1 VLLCG
6 SFANAFGNGVVF
18 PFFLIYLH
26 NVRDIPLGTAGLV
39 LAVSG
44 IASLVGGPIA
54 GAMVDRIGAKG
65 MLVFAMLA
73 SIVGFG
79 GLIFVRDAPQAFAL
93 AIVIGLANGAFWPSH
108 ASLVAALTERE
119 SRHNAYAMQR
129 VLNNLGIGL
138 GGLVGGVIATT
149 SDPRTYELLF
159 VIDAVTFVI
168 YLGLLGFVSSPPR
181 HPREH
186 DGARHGYRRVL
197 ADHTFLG
204 VVLLNA
210 AVMGIGFALLGDL
223 FPAYAKNEA
232 GVSETAIGLIFLAN
246 TLVIVIAQLPV
257 ARMLEGRRRMV
268 AYAVEGVI
276 WAFSWLTVAVAGVW
290 FFGTDAAVLFGV
302 AFGVFA
308 IGECF
313 HGTVKN
319 ALTADLARPGLLGR
333 YMALD
338 AAGIVVGNAVGRAG
352 GGFMLA
358 SAPNLLWVVAA
369 FVALA
374 GGAYALV
381 LERFLPA
388 DIRRTPYTVP
398 PPSQTVAEVL

>member
-26 NVRDIPLGTAGLV
+26 NVRGIPLGTAGLV

-54 GAMVDRIGAKG
+54 GAFVDRVGAKG

-79 GLIFVRDAPQAFAL
+79 GLVFVRDAPEAFVL
-93 AIVIGLANGAFWPSH
+93 AIVIGVANGAFWPSH
-108 ASLVAALTERE
+108 AALVAGLTERE
-119 SRHNAYAMQR
+119 SRHNAFAMQR

-149 SDPRTYELLF
+149 ADPRTYELLF
-159 VIDAVTFVI
+159 VIDTVTFVI
-168 YLGLLGFVSSPPR
+168 YLGLLGFVSSPPL
-181 HPREH
+181 HPHEPDAAPR
-186 DGARHGYRRVL
+186 GYRQVL
-197 ADHTFLG
+197 GHHTFLG

-257 ARMLEGRRRMV
+257 ARMLEGKRRMV
-268 AYAVEGVI
+268 AYAIEGVI

-290 FFGTDAAVLFGV
+290 FVGTDAAVLFAV

-319 ALTADLARPGLLGR
+319 ALTADLAKPGLLGR
-333 YMALD
+333 YLALD
-338 AAGIVVGNAVGRAG
+338 AAGIVVGTAVARGA

-358 SAPNLLWVVAA
+358 AAPNLLWIAA
-369 FVALA
+369 AVVALA
-374 GGAYALV
+374 GGAYALL
-381 LERFLPA
+381 LERFLPVGV
-388 DIRRTPYTVP
+388 RRTPYTAP